1 MVIKN
6 DKNIFISWSGDNSK
20 EIAKELK
27 KSLENVFFTDTGLT
41 CFVSDVD
48 IASGTDWWNK
58 IKKELKTCK
67 VGILCV
73 TKENLMS
80 PWLFFEAGAMIAR
93 GIVVIPILFNCSLK
107 SLSDT
112 PLTSKQIVDF
122 YDQTKFIK
130 MISDI
135 NKHLNLN
142 ISENIA
148 FETMAK
154 GAYTNLKENLSGTLK
169 ILKSKRIFNAKDYTY
184 PHNVKDVNINTVYIS
199 APMSNLKPS
208 EYKDLRNYVVN
219 ISKALKD
226 IGFVDIICPILSIED
241 TTKFDGKIKAMK
253 DNFASLK
260 QVDSLVVIYP
270 YQSPSSI
277 LVELGYGIALCKRTV
292 IFYRENLPYMVQD
305 AGENVEHIKAF
316 KFDDYSEITDIIIK
330 NGMTIFEGR
339 TDE

>member
-1 MVIKN
+1 MITKKE
-6 DKNIFISWSGDNSK
+6 KNIFISWSGDNSK
-20 EIAKELK
+20 EIAKALK
-27 KSLENVFFTDTGLT
+27 KSFEDIFFANTGLS

-67 VGILCV
+67 IGILCV

-130 MISDI
+130 MINDI
-135 NKHLNLN
+135 NNHLALNLDKN
-142 ISENIA
+142 S
-148 FETMAK
+148 
-154 GAYTNLKENLSGTLK
+154 AYDTLVKSAYGELKESLAGTLK
-169 ILKSKRIFNAKDYTY
+169 ILKSKRLFNARDYTF

-199 APMSNLKPS
+199 APMSSLSPT
-208 EYKDLRNYVVN
+208 EYADLREHVLN
-219 ISKALKD
+219 ISTALKE
-226 IGFVDIICPILSIED
+226 IGFVDVICPILSIED
-241 TTKFDGKIKAMK
+241 STKFDGKTKAMK
-253 DNFASLK
+253 DNFVSLK

-270 YQSPSSI
+270 YQLPSSI

-292 IFYRENLPYMVQD
+292 IFYREDLPYMVQD
-305 AGENVEHIKAF
+305 AGENLEHIKAF
-316 KFDDYSEITDIIIK
+316 KFSDYSEITDIIIK
-330 NGMTIFEGR
+330 NGMSIFEGR
-339 TDE
+339 NEE